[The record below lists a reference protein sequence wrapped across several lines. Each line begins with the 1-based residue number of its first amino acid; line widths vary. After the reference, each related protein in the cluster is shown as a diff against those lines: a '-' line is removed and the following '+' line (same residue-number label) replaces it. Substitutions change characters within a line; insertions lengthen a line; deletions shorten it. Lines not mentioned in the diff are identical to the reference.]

1 MSERAP
7 VSPRPS
13 PEQVR
18 RLRRRIL
25 AFFSTMRRDLPWRR
39 EPKDPYRIWVAE
51 VMLQQTRV
59 ETVVPYYRAWLER
72 FPDMESLAA
81 ARLDEVLEVWQG
93 LGYYARARNL
103 HRAAAVVR
111 DRHGGVLPADAG
123 ALRALPGV
131 GDYTAGAVA
140 SIAYGIAA
148 AAVDGNARRVL
159 ARLFDLAD
167 PSARELRRL
176 AALLV
181 DPRRPGDFNQALMEL
196 GATICTPRAP
206 ACGRCPLGRLCAAR
220 AAGTVGERPAPRRRA
235 PAPTVEI
242 GVAVLLTHDRRV
254 LVVRRPEAGLLGGLW
269 EFPGEELRGGETPGI
284 AATRAA
290 TRRGVRVRSR
300 GRALA
305 PVPHAFSHLKAVYRP
320 VLYRLQRPQGA
331 AQGRWVRLERLS
343 TLALPVAQR
352 RIAESLER

>member
-1 MSERAP
+1 MKATRFPAKALTA
-7 VSPRPS
+7 
-13 PEQVR
+13 
-18 RLRRRIL
+18 LRRALL
-25 AFFSTMRRDLPWRR
+25 AHYDRERRDLPWRG
-39 EPKDPYRIWVAE
+39 ETDPYRILVSE

-59 ETVVPYYRAWLER
+59 ETVLGRYGSWLER
-72 FPDMESLAA
+72 FPDLASLAGA
-81 ARLDEVLEVWQG
+81 ADDDVMKAWEG
-93 LGYYARARNL
+93 LGYYRRARNL
-103 HRAAAVVR
+103 HRTARLVR
-111 DRHGGVLPADAG
+111 ERPGG
-123 ALRALPGV
+123 ALPSTYAELAELPGL
-131 GDYTAGAVA
+131 GEYTAGAVA